1 VPDVFDVLSEDHGEV
16 KEMLAQ
22 LVTERPLFGADKD
35 KLADRKKMAAR
46 LITEESR
53 HEAVEEMFFWP
64 AVREK
69 LPDGDTLADTA
80 IGQEEEAKE
89 VLARLDRLQPGTE
102 FKEFEELI
110 DSFAEAAREHIDYE
124 ETQVW
129 PRMRKALSRREA
141 TELGKKVQE
150 GKKTVPGKPK
160 PGQVPRQRGGRPSEK
175 DTAGKTRAELYEQA
189 RKLGIQGRSSM
200 NKDELA
206 RHVARSR

>member
-1 VPDVFDVLSEDHGEV
+1 VADVFDVLSEDHGEV

-22 LVTERPLFGADKD
+22 LVNSRPIFGADID

-46 LITEESR
+46 LIIEESR

-69 LPDGDTLADTA
+69 LPDGDKLADTA
-80 IGQEEEAKE
+80 IGQEEQANR
-89 VLARLDRLQPGTE
+89 VLARLDRLPPGE
-102 FKEFEELI
+102 EFEGLLA
-110 DSFAEAAREHIDYE
+110 SFAKAAGEHIDYE

-150 GKKTVPGKPK
+150 GKKTAPDKPK
-160 PGQVPRQRGGRPSEK
+160 PRQVPRQRGSRPLSMK
-175 DTAGKTRAELYEQA
+175 DTAGKTRAELYEHA

-206 RHVARSR
+206 RHIVRGR